1 MLDNRLKECYNIIKK
16 RANTQIK
23 EDDSMKITITAH
35 MLCDLCGGKFTLE
48 ACEALCDWFEDIADC
63 DFAPAIGD
71 ICVSYT
77 EIDADSIDEDDE
89 ESVIAHLENGNVLLA
104 L

>member
-1 MLDNRLKECYNIIKK
+1 
-16 RANTQIK
+16 
-23 EDDSMKITITAH
+23 MKITITAM

-48 ACEALCDWFEDIADC
+48 ACEALCDWFEETADR

-77 EIDADSIDEDDE
+77 EIDADCVEEDDE
-89 ESVIAHLENGNVLLA
+89 ERVIARLNNGNA
-104 L
+104 LIAL